1 MRAIAA
7 ALLGLCLIAAEAG
20 AQTSPRYPGPDHPA
34 TEAAARAAVAT
45 AEVRRLEAEV
55 RRIEGLTGIVSGE
68 VKSLAAAQRSL
79 GGLETRLVGGGLEV
93 ILPGDVLFD
102 FDKATIRPN
111 AIPILE
117 RIGSAARQTGDR
129 PIRIEGHTDAI
140 GTPAYNQRLSTAR
153 AEAVSGWLVRSG
165 IDAGRLT
172 AQGFG
177 AARPVAPNKTA
188 EGADN
193 PSGRQRN
200 RRVTVIFRG

>member
-20 AQTSPRYPGPDHPA
+20 AQTSPRYPGP
-34 TEAAARAAVAT
+34 VAT

-55 RRIEGLTGIVSGE
+55 RRIEGLTGVVSGE

-102 FDKATIRPN
+102 FDKATIRPS
-111 AIPILE
+111 AVRVLE
-117 RIGSAARQTGDR
+117 AVAGAARQTGER
-129 PIRIEGHTDAI
+129 AIRIEGHTDAV
-140 GTPAYNQRLSTAR
+140 GSPAYNQRLSEQR
-153 AEAVSGWLVRSG
+153 AASVSDWLVRSG
-165 IDAGRLT
+165 ISAARLR

-177 AARPVAPNKTA
+177 ATRPVAPNRNA
-188 EGADN
+188 AGADD
-193 PSGRQRN
+193 PAGRQRN
-200 RRVTVIFRG
+200 RIVTLIFFV